1 MKKGFN
7 NPRYEFY
14 SLVCLFL
21 IPFFLVG
28 CTTLV
33 PVSMDSATVQ
43 EKIRSGNMISVGDR
57 VKITTED
64 GVSHILTVTDL
75 NEQVITGDLERT
87 VAPDAWTSEQEQ
99 KPAEGG
105 DIEATSI
112 EIQID
117 QIREVAEEEH
127 DAVKTG
133 ALVGGLAAFAY
144 LLFLAAAIAASA
156 ATLSGGF

>member
-7 NPRYEFY
+7 NPKYELF

-21 IPFFLVG
+21 IPFFLIG

-64 GVSHILTVTDL
+64 GASRILTVTGL
-75 NEQVITGDLERT
+75 TEQIITGDLERS
-87 VAPDAWTSEQEQ
+87 VAQDAMTSEREQ
-99 KPAEGG
+99 KREGG
-105 DIEATSI
+105 NDIEPTFI
-112 EIQID
+112 EIRID

-133 ALVGGLAAFAY
+133 ALVGGMAAFAY